1 MYNHSNQYR
10 CTIIRG
16 KSQSEI
22 DNMLPA
28 YASVLDDICPCK
40 LEAFPKRFN
49 EKFSIYLSSDKRTKK
64 TLDNHRT
71 EIAGKLFGMYFE
83 KDDYIYLSERTLK
96 YLNDSDQPA
105 FFKDICYKFQFPNGT
120 QKINTVKKRVDD
132 GINIKPNAF
141 VLKTLVYAR
150 NAGVEMTKKDIG
162 YYVLNSLDVLQGKAN
177 PLEVIDVV
185 VQDKKLG
192 ISRVIN
198 TPGKASSYDYQHI
211 NEQLNYLE
219 LANLIR
225 IENNGVVVLN
235 EHEEKTIDLFIDSLD
250 TPLFFSFDKYNLE
263 ESSEVRQMQK
273 DWDIYYSELSNMASK
288 FETSLESLGIVPT
301 TSDDLPLTEAGEST
315 VALGDEGENY
325 VFNYERE
332 RVSKVNKRLVNKVL
346 LLGRTKGIGYDIQS
360 VIGEPGERMEF
371 VKYIEVKS
379 TRRVTAPDLSD
390 AEWCDTVNITRNE
403 WVAAQQ
409 HKEFYSIYRV
419 YFVRNNVFIH
429 VIENVSQKHQQGKIL
444 VTPMSYRVDYDAAS
458 IDRVLG
464 GEINV

>member
-1 MYNHSNQYR
+1 
-10 CTIIRG
+10 
-16 KSQSEI
+16 
-22 DNMLPA
+22 
-28 YASVLDDICPCK
+28 
-40 LEAFPKRFN
+40 
-49 EKFSIYLSSDKRTKK
+49 
-64 TLDNHRT
+64 
-71 EIAGKLFGMYFE
+71 MYFE

-301 TSDDLPLTEAGEST
+301 TSDDLP
-315 VALGDEGENY
+315 
-325 VFNYERE
+325 
-332 RVSKVNKRLVNKVL
+332 
-346 LLGRTKGIGYDIQS
+346 
-360 VIGEPGERMEF
+360 
-371 VKYIEVKS
+371 
-379 TRRVTAPDLSD
+379 
-390 AEWCDTVNITRNE
+390 
-403 WVAAQQ
+403 
-409 HKEFYSIYRV
+409 
-419 YFVRNNVFIH
+419 
-429 VIENVSQKHQQGKIL
+429 
-444 VTPMSYRVDYDAAS
+444 
-458 IDRVLG
+458 
-464 GEINV
+464 